1 MSNMNMK
8 KLLYSIAIASLALSM
23 NSCINDL
30 NTQPLNETDKS
41 VDQAYDGTLES
52 TEKGLAYIYASFSLV
67 SQNDPGS
74 SDIAVA
80 DAGQSDLMRQYM
92 ILNEASTDA
101 LKCIWGDSYMTG
113 IQFNIWT
120 AADNEAI
127 IAVYTRCMVSITR
140 ANEFLIQTAGN
151 KTDGVAA
158 LRAEARFLRAF
169 SYYLL
174 IDLYGNP
181 PFATEENIAGP
192 IPGQIGRPALF
203 EWIEKELKELVSS
216 ESDLPNYGQVA
227 YPRVNKGAAQGLLTR
242 LYLNAE
248 VYTGTPRW
256 ADAKAAAAATIA
268 MGYNLCPNYEE
279 LFLQDN
285 GSNANSQKEMIFS
298 IAYDRDFTQTW
309 GGTTHLVSGSMYD
322 AASIAVANELGY
334 PEGAMVNR
342 ERWNGYHVSAE
353 YVENNFEL
361 QGVDWKAKSGL
372 GYNRA
377 TSDKRA
383 FLYNVGHTK
392 AFDKAST
399 QSGWVCWKYTSR
411 DSQGNLTSSDSFT
424 NFSSIDFPVIRLA
437 EMYMAYAEAQTRLDG
452 GITTDATAMNYVK
465 QLRTRAGLDMP
476 SSIDLDFLLKERA
489 CEFMWE
495 GQRRTDLIR
504 YGYFTSMSFP
514 WPMKGNIS
522 NGKVALDSWRTIY
535 PIIQTEINEN
545 PNLTQNPGY

>member
-1 MSNMNMK
+1 MNIK
-8 KLLYSIAIASLALSM
+8 KLLYSIIIASSMLSM

-30 NTQPLNETDKS
+30 NTQPLNENDMS
-41 VDQAYDGTLES
+41 SDQAYDGSIES
-52 TEKGLAYIYASFSLV
+52 FEKGLAYIYGSFSLV

-74 SDIAVA
+74 SDISVP
-80 DAGQSDLMRQYM
+80 DAGQSDLMRQYV
-92 ILNEASTDA
+92 ILNEASADGF
-101 LKCIWGDSYMTG
+101 KCIWGDSYLSG
-113 IQFNIWT
+113 VQYNIWT

-140 ANEFLIQTAGN
+140 VNEFLI
-151 KTDGVAA
+151 KTDGSSTEGVEG
-158 LRAEARFLRAF
+158 LRAEARVMRAF
-169 SYYLL
+169 AYYLL

-192 IPGQIGRPALF
+192 MPSQIGRTALF
-203 EWIEKELKELVSS
+203 EWIEKELNELVASDSS
-216 ESDLPNYGQVA
+216 LPAVGQVA
-227 YPRVNKGAAQGLLTR
+227 YPRVNKGVAQALLAR
-242 LYLNAE
+242 MYLNAE

-279 LFLQDN
+279 LFLEDN
-285 GSNANSQKEMIFS
+285 GENASALDELIFA
-298 IAYDRDFTQTW
+298 IAYDRDRTQSW

-322 AASIAVANELGY
+322 AASAAVALELGM
-334 PEGAMVNR
+334 PEGTLLNR

-353 YVENNFEL
+353 YVDNNFEL
-361 QGVDWKAKSGL
+361 EEVSWNAKSGV

-377 TSDKRA
+377 TSDRRA
-383 FLYNVGHTK
+383 FLYNIGHTK
-392 AFDKAST
+392 EFDNTTT

-411 DSQGNLTSSDSFT
+411 DSKGNLYSGSDYT
-424 NFSSIDFPVIRLA
+424 NFSSADFPVIRLA
-437 EMYMAYAEAQTRLDG
+437 EMYMVYAEAQTRLDG

-465 QLRTRAGLDMP
+465 ALRTRAGLDMP
-476 SSIDLDFLLKERA
+476 SSINLDFLLKERA

-514 WPMKGNIS
+514 WPMKGNIP
-522 NGKVALDSWRTIY
+522 NGKVALESWRTIY
-535 PIIQTEINEN
+535 PIIQTEITEN
-545 PNLTQNPGY
+545 PNLVQNPGY